1 MVQNTLRSWPRRL
14 ARALRIPALVLLI
27 ANVAMAQQA
36 VLVSGKV
43 TAETGNPVA
52 GANVAVN
59 IQNQLFGGVANEKG
73 AYSFTVPARFVTR
86 AEVTVSARFFGFQPV
101 KKQVVLSGSAMT
113 IDFVMKADPFRLT
126 ELVITGVATETSMNK
141 VPFSIAKVSDTQMTE
156 VPAASPIAALAGKVA
171 GTRIEVGSGEPGAAP
186 VIRLRGST
194 NLGAGNSQ
202 PLIIVDGVITKF
214 SMSDIDA
221 SDVESI
227 EVLKGA
233 AAASFYG
240 SDAANGVLNI
250 TTKRG
255 KNATEGVVEIRTR
268 SEFGKSDIEH
278 DVQTNHHHYW
288 KMNADGSIYYDAS
301 GNRVIDTDGIND
313 NPYPTT
319 GPDVWRNQ
327 LKTWLT
333 QGTFYANNV
342 QLALKKG
349 NTNFASSF
357 TSDHDAGIL
366 PMRDG
371 FFRQTARINVDQAI
385 NSKMDMS
392 ASVTYGNSHY
402 DMPTGSTTVWF
413 ALLQA
418 PPDVDLKYPDANH
431 TAIPYYPAIPNK
443 YGSGLR
449 GNPLYDL
456 SVASSLYY
464 RERFLGSASWRYRPF
479 EWLKLDASY
488 GTDRSNR
495 RNDNYKPRGAL
506 SSGNNTSS
514 VTDGYLNNSVS
525 NDVAENMQAN
535 AVASHLWFGNLNTTT
550 RLTYLVE
557 KFHEVNHYSGGTK
570 LNVSQVPDMS
580 ALDPTALSVSSYD
593 HWMNTVNYMVSQA
606 FDYKDRYV
614 LDALYRKDGSSLFG
628 PDARWADFY
637 RVAGTYRLTEDFQ
650 IPHVQELRLRAA
662 QGTAGLRPGF
672 ADQYETYSLS
682 NGTYSKNQ
690 LGNKALKPAIQTEKE
705 FGLNMQF
712 LNRFDLE
719 VVKADRRTVD
729 AFLSVPLSLAQSGGF
744 QTQVQNA
751 ATIRANTMEY
761 SLQANVYENKDLKW
775 QMGLTADHTHQWI
788 EKLGRAPFR
797 VNATGAQG
805 QDMFYYKAGEPL
817 GIVYGIHWVRNKNE
831 LLDNPA
837 NKANTA
843 FSLDNYVVN
852 SDGYVVEKAK
862 LGLMTEAPI
871 KYVDAKGN
879 DQMVIGDVN
888 PDFSYGVSNTVRWK
902 GFSVYA
908 LFNGVKGGNIYNFSK
923 QWMTQDERTAM
934 QDQGNRPVADR
945 RPSGFYQ
952 GLYGALLANDTYVE
966 NGTYLKLRELSV
978 SYTFSQQLLEKLQL
992 NRVLKGAKVAFIGRN
1007 LKTWTNYSGFDPE
1020 VTSASDFNFRVDGFR
1035 YPNFRKITGQVE
1047 LTF

>member
-1 MVQNTLRSWPRRL
+1 MVHITLRSWPRRL

-27 ANVAMAQQA
+27 AGVASAQQA

-43 TAETGNPVA
+43 TSEAGQPVA

-59 IQNQLFGGVANEKG
+59 IQNQLFGGVANERG
-73 AYSFTVPARFVTR
+73 AYTFTVPARFVTR
-86 AEVTVSARFFGFQPV
+86 QEVTVSARFFGFQPV
-101 KKQVVLSGSAMT
+101 KKVVVLSGAAMT
-113 IDFVMKADPFRLT
+113 LDFVMKADPFRLT

-141 VPFSIAKVSDTQMTE
+141 VPFSIAKVSDAQMKE
-156 VPAASPIAALAGKVA
+156 VPAASPIAALAGKVS

-186 VIRLRGST
+186 VIRLRGAT
-194 NLGAGNSQ
+194 NLGAGNSA
-202 PLIIVDGVITKF
+202 PLILIDGVITKF

-255 KNATEGVVEIRTR
+255 KNATEGVVEVRTR
-268 SEFGKSDIEH
+268 SEFGKSDVEH
-278 DVQTNHHHYW
+278 YITTNHHHYW
-288 KMNADGSIYYDAS
+288 KLNADGTIYYDAS
-301 GNRVIDTDGIND
+301 GNRVMDADGIND
-313 NPYPTT
+313 NAYPTT
-319 GPDVWRNQ
+319 GSDTWRNQ
-327 LKTWLT
+327 LKTWLK
-333 QGTFYANNV
+333 QGPFYANNI

-357 TSDHDAGIL
+357 TADHDQGIV
-366 PMRDG
+366 PMREG
-371 FFRQTARINVDQAI
+371 FFRQTARLNVDQAI
-385 NSKMDMS
+385 NPKMDIS
-392 ASVTYGNSHY
+392 ASVTYGNSKY
-402 DMPTGSTTVWF
+402 DYPTGSTDIWF
-413 ALLQA
+413 SLLQA
-418 PPDVDLKYPDANH
+418 PPDVNLLTPDPAH
-431 TAIPYYPAIPNK
+431 ASVPYYPAMPTK

-449 GNPLYDL
+449 GNPLYPL
-456 SVASSLYY
+456 SVRSTLYY
-464 RERFLGSASWRYRPF
+464 RERFLGSASWRYRPY

-495 RNDNYKPRGAL
+495 RNDNYTPRGSL
-506 SSGNNTSS
+506 SFSNNTATPTEGSLS
-514 VTDGYLNNSVS
+514 NSVA
-525 NDVAENMQAN
+525 NDVAENMQVN
-535 AVASHLWFGNLNTTT
+535 AIASKLWFNNLNTTT
-550 RLTYLVE
+550 RVSYLVE

-580 ALDPTALSVSSYD
+580 ALDPTLLNVSSYD
-593 HWMNTVNYMVSQA
+593 HWMNTINYMVSQA

-662 QGTAGLRPGF
+662 QGTAGLRPSF
-672 ADQYETYSLS
+672 SDQYETYNLS
-682 NGTYSKNQ
+682 NGSYSKNQ
-690 LGNKALKPAIQTEKE
+690 LGNKDLKPAIQTEKE
-705 FGLNMQF
+705 FGLNVQF
-712 LNRFDLE
+712 LDRFDLE
-719 VVKADRRTVD
+719 VVKADRRTVG
-729 AFLSVPLSLAQSGGF
+729 AFLAVPLSLAQSGGF

-761 SLQANVYENKDLKW
+761 SLQANVYDSQDFKW
-775 QMGLTADHTHQWI
+775 QLGLTADHTHQWI

-817 GIVYGIHWVRNKNE
+817 GIIYGVHWVRNPQE

-843 FSLDNYVVN
+843 FSLSNYVVN

-862 LGLMTEAPI
+862 LGLMTESPI
-871 KYVDAKGN
+871 KYVDANGI
-879 DQMVIGDVN
+879 DQQVIGDVN
-888 PDFSYGVSNTVRWK
+888 PDISYGISNTVRWK
-902 GFSVYA
+902 GFAVYA
-908 LFNGVKGGNIYNFSK
+908 LLNGVNGGNIYNFSK
-923 QWMTQDERTAM
+923 QWMTQDERAGF
-934 QDQGNRPVADR
+934 QDQGNRPAADR

-952 GLYGALLANDTYVE
+952 QLYGALLANDTYVE
-966 NGTYLKLRELSV
+966 NGSYIKLRELSV
-978 SYTFSQQLLEKLQL
+978 SYTFSQKLLQQMQL
-992 NRVLKGAKVAFIGRN
+992 NRVLKGAKVALIGRN
-1007 LKTWTNYSGFDPE
+1007 LKTWTKYSGFDPE

-1035 YPNFRKITGQVE
+1035 YPNFRKITGQIE

>member
-1 MVQNTLRSWPRRL
+1 MVHITLRSWPRRL

-27 ANVAMAQQA
+27 AGVASAQQA

-43 TAETGNPVA
+43 TSEAGQPVA

-73 AYSFTVPARFVTR
+73 AYTFTVPARLVTR
-86 AEVTVSARFFGFQPV
+86 QEVTVSARFFGFQPV
-101 KKQVVLSGSAMT
+101 KKVVVLSGAAMT
-113 IDFVMKADPFRLT
+113 IDFVLKADPFRLT

-141 VPFSIAKVSDTQMTE
+141 VPFSIAKVSETQMKE

-186 VIRLRGST
+186 VIRLRGAT
-194 NLGAGNSQ
+194 NLGAGNSS
-202 PLIIVDGVITKF
+202 PLILIDGVITKF
-214 SMSDIDA
+214 SIADIDA
-221 SDVESI
+221 SDVESV

-255 KNATEGVVEIRTR
+255 KNATEGVVEVRTR
-268 SEFGKSDIEH
+268 SEFGKSDVEH
-278 DVQTNHHHYW
+278 YITTNKHHYW
-288 KMNADGSIYYDAS
+288 KLNADGTIYYNAS
-301 GNRVIDTDGIND
+301 GNREIKADGIND

-327 LKTWLT
+327 LKTWLKE
-333 QGTFYANNV
+333 GPFYANNI

-357 TSDHDAGIL
+357 TSDHDQGIV
-366 PMRDG
+366 PMREG
-371 FFRQTARINVDQAI
+371 FFRQTARLNVDQAI
-385 NSKMDMS
+385 NSKMDIS
-392 ASVTYGNSHY
+392 ASVTYGNSKY
-402 DMPTGSTTVWF
+402 DYPIGSTDVWF

-418 PPDVDLKYPDANH
+418 PPDVNLLTPDPAH
-431 TAIPYYPAIPNK
+431 ADIPYYPAIPTK

-449 GNPLYDL
+449 GNPLYPL
-456 SVASSLYY
+456 SVRSTLYY

-495 RNDNYKPRGAL
+495 RNDNYTPRGSL
-506 SSGNNTSS
+506 SFSNNTATPTEGS
-514 VTDGYLNNSVS
+514 LNNSVS
-525 NDVAENMQAN
+525 NDVSENMQVN
-535 AVASHLWFGNLNTTT
+535 AIASKLWFGNLNTTT
-550 RLTYLVE
+550 RASYLVE
-557 KFHEVNHYSGGTK
+557 KFHEVNHYSGGSK

-580 ALDPTALSVSSYD
+580 ALDPTLLSVSSYD

-662 QGTAGLRPGF
+662 QGTAGLRPAF
-672 ADQYETYSLS
+672 SNQYETYTLS
-682 NGTYSKNQ
+682 NGSYSKNQ
-690 LGNKALKPAIQTEKE
+690 LGNKDLKPAIQTEKE

-712 LNRFDLE
+712 LDRFDLE
-719 VVKADRRTVD
+719 VVKADRRTVG
-729 AFLSVPLSLAQSGGF
+729 AFLAVPLSLAQSGGF

-761 SLQANVYENKDLKW
+761 SLQANVYDSQNLKW

-817 GIVYGIHWVRNKNE
+817 GIIYGVHWIRNKNE

-871 KYVDAKGN
+871 KYVDATGS
-879 DQMVIGDVN
+879 DQHVIGNVN
-888 PDFSYGVSNTVRWK
+888 PDVSYGVSNTVRWK

-923 QWMTQDERTAM
+923 QWMTQDERAGF

-952 GLYGALLANDTYVE
+952 QLYGALLANDAYVE
-966 NGTYLKLRELSV
+966 DGSYIKLRELSV
-978 SYTFSQQLLEKLQL
+978 SYTFSQKLLESMQL

-1007 LKTWTNYSGFDPE
+1007 LKTWTKYTGFDPE

-1035 YPNFRKITGQVE
+1035 YPNFRKITGQIE